1 MMRAEAAML
10 SAQAQSIAA
19 LAQQLQAQV
28 EGIEFEGP
36 AATRFRG
43 AMADQSRRA
52 AQLAGELQD
61 LSNYVLRAA
70 ARVEAQL
77 AEIQREQELQREQ
90 QLQAENQS

>member
-1 MMRAEAAML
+1 ML
-10 SAQAQSIAA
+10 SAQAESIAA

-28 EGIEFEGP
+28 EGMEFEGP

-52 AQLAGELQD
+52 SQLAGELQD

-77 AEIQREQELQREQ
+77 AELRQEELQREQ
-90 QLQAENQS
+90 ENQT